1 MSVELTHEFNQ
12 IVKHVEFFPYE
23 WSSNLLAVCFTDSVK
38 LFVYHDNSFRKE
50 VKKYQICNYSNK
62 IISILFLK

>member
-1 MSVELTHEFNQ
+1 MSVELTQEFNQ

-38 LFVYHDNSFRKE
+38 LFVYHDGSFRKE
-50 VKKYQICNYSNK
+50 ARFTIIDKYLDSFNFVNI
-62 IISILFLK
+62 